1 MKIELTY
8 KEARELN
15 DYLKAWDR
23 VKDRSKS
30 GELKFDQDKLE
41 YDRDQDK
48 VEVELL
54 P

>member
-1 MKIELTY
+1 MIIALTY
-8 KEARELN
+8 KQARELN
-15 DYLKAWDR
+15 DYLKAWER
-23 VKDRSKS
+23 VRDRSKS
-30 GELKFDQDKLE
+30 GEMKFDKDKLE

>member
-1 MKIELTY
+1 MNITLTY

-23 VKDRSKS
+23 VKDRSES
-30 GELKFDQDKLE
+30 GEICFDRDKLE
-41 YDRDQDK
+41 YDRNQDK
-48 VEVELL
+48 VEIELL